1 MSTDQTTEADGAGR
15 VLHVFDM
22 DGTLL
27 SGAATVELAR
37 HFGKLDAGTA
47 VEARFLQGAI
57 SDNEFWQTLLDICG
71 DASEADLDAAF
82 YAAPWMRGVAETF
95 ADIRVRGET
104 AIVISQSPT
113 FFVRRLE
120 AWGAHETYGSQ
131 VEIGVPLA
139 DDATLSAEAKVAI
152 TEAALSRLELGP
164 DRCVAYGDSS
174 SDVGLFR
181 WLPHTVA
188 VNASSAIAEL
198 AAAHYTGTDLA
209 EAYALGRALLPTV
222 SSERA

>member
-1 MSTDQTTEADGAGR
+1 VSTDRSSPPAAGGR
-15 VLHVFDM
+15 ALHVFDM

-37 HFGKLDAGTA
+37 HFGRLDAGTA
-47 VEARFLQGAI
+47 VEARYHAGTI

-71 DASEADLDAAF
+71 EASEAELDAAF
-82 YAAPWMRGVAETF
+82 QGAPWMHGVAETF
-95 ADIRVRGET
+95 ADIRARGET
-104 AIVISQSPT
+104 AIVISQSPA

-131 VEIGVPLA
+131 VEIGIPLA
-139 DDATLSAEAKVAI
+139 EDATLTADAKVAI
-152 TEAALSRLELGP
+152 TEAALARLRLGP
-164 DRCVAYGDSS
+164 EQCVAYGDSG

-188 VNASSAIAEL
+188 VNATPAIAEL
-198 AAAHYTGTDLA
+198 ATAHYTGADLSA
-209 EAYALGRALLPTV
+209 AYALGRGLLSAAST
-222 SSERA
+222 ERV